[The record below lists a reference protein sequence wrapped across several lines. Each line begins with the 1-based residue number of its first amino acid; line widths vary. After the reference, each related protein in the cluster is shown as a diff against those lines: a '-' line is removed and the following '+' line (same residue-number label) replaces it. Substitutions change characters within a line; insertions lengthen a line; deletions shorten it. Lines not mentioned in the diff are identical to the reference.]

1 MPFPELHPSLLRA
14 LAARNY
20 TEPTPVQQAVL
31 RPEAAGRDLL
41 VSAQTGSGKTAAY
54 GLTLAE
60 TLLGADPRFAR
71 PQQPLA
77 LVIAPTRELAL
88 QVHRELAWLLGEAG
102 GRITSCVGGMDIR
115 REQRALAAGAHIV
128 VGTPGRLADHLDQ
141 GHLDLS
147 EIRAV
152 VLDEADE
159 MLDFGFREEL
169 ELLLNAMPPER
180 RTLMFSA
187 TLPKAILGMAKLYQ
201 RDALRIALSRENE
214 PHADI
219 EYRAYRI
226 APRDTEHAVVNLLRY
241 IDAPG
246 ALVFCST
253 REAVRH
259 LHANLRE
266 RGFSAVALSGEL
278 KQHERTT
285 ALQALRDGRARVCV
299 ATDVAARG
307 LDMPELGLVIH
318 ADLPQNKQALL
329 HRSGRTGRAGRK
341 GLSVMIVPAQHR
353 GAAERLLASAKIN
366 AVWSAAPSADA
377 IRARDE
383 ENLMREIIAMAEAP
397 AEDDLAAA
405 RVLLA
410 ERSAEELAAVLV
422 RVRREVLPAPEVLL
436 DPGAFKKETTLKK
449 KKNFSPGKKT
459 FAAKRPWSDGSKKPG
474 AKARPKDKRR

>member
-1 MPFPELHPSLLRA
+1 
-14 LAARNY
+14 
-20 TEPTPVQQAVL
+20 
-31 RPEAAGRDLL
+31 
-41 VSAQTGSGKTAAY
+41 
-54 GLTLAE
+54 
-60 TLLGADPRFAR
+60 
-71 PQQPLA
+71 
-77 LVIAPTRELAL
+77 
-88 QVHRELAWLLGEAG
+88 
-102 GRITSCVGGMDIR
+102 
-115 REQRALAAGAHIV
+115 
-128 VGTPGRLADHLDQ
+128 
-141 GHLDLS
+141 
-147 EIRAV
+147 
-152 VLDEADE
+152 
-159 MLDFGFREEL
+159 
-169 ELLLNAMPPER
+169 
-180 RTLMFSA
+180 
-187 TLPKAILGMAKLYQ
+187 
-201 RDALRIALSRENE
+201 
-214 PHADI
+214 
-219 EYRAYRI
+219 
-226 APRDTEHAVVNLLRY
+226 
-241 IDAPG
+241 
-246 ALVFCST
+246 
-253 REAVRH
+253 
-259 LHANLRE
+259 
-266 RGFSAVALSGEL
+266 
-278 KQHERTT
+278 
-285 ALQALRDGRARVCV
+285 
-299 ATDVAARG
+299 
-307 LDMPELGLVIH
+307 MPELGLVIH